1 MGYKT
6 KRSRATNIPQKVKRE
21 VYDRDGGRCIFCG
34 RPGEPNA
41 HYIPRSHG
49 GLGIARN
56 IITACARCHDRM
68 DNSIDRPIYLAAAE
82 SYLREKYPDWDPDKL
97 IYRKGEP

>member
-6 KRSRATNIPQKVKRE
+6 KRSRATDIPQKVKRE
-21 VYDRDGGRCIFCG
+21 VYERDGGRCIFCG

-49 GLGIARN
+49 GLGIAQN
-56 IITACARCHDRM
+56 VVTACYTCHYRM
-68 DNSIDRPIYLAAAE
+68 DNTPARKMYIDAAKR
-82 SYLREKYPDWDPDKL
+82 YLRGKYESWDEEDL
-97 IYRKGEP
+97 IYRKGE